1 MCSMSSRG
9 AEAMGA
15 NPYLT
20 DAERSILEHAVV
32 GIAGAGG
39 LGSNCALYLVRAGVR
54 RFVICDFDVVSAAN
68 LNRQFYFRD
77 QIGQKKIVALAANLR
92 RIEPDLDLDLRDIR
106 VDAAHAADVFRT
118 CDIVVEAFDT
128 TDAKMAL
135 LGALLPR
142 ERPIVA
148 ASGIAGWGRSG
159 DLIVRRI
166 GRNLV
171 MVGDGERGIAPDCPP
186 QAPRVALAA
195 ALQANAVVSELLGCE
210 L

>member
-1 MCSMSSRG
+1 
-9 AEAMGA
+9 MGA
-15 NPYLT
+15 NSYLT

-39 LGSNCALYLVRAGVR
+39 LGSNCALHLVRAGVR

-77 QIGQKKIVALAANLR
+77 QIGQKKITALAANLR

-106 VDAAHAADVFRT
+106 LDAAHAADVFRA

-128 TDAKMAL
+128 ADAKMAL
-135 LGALLPR
+135 LGALLPCG
-142 ERPIVA
+142 RPIVA

-159 DLIVRRI
+159 DLVLRRI

-171 MVGDGERGIAPDCPP
+171 MVGDGERGIAPDRPP

-195 ALQANAVVSELLGCE
+195 ALQANAVVSELLGCD

>member
-39 LGSNCALYLVRAGVR
+39 LGSNCALHLVRAGVR

-106 VDAAHAADVFRT
+106 LDAAHAADVFRT

-142 ERPIVA
+142 ERTIVA

-195 ALQANAVVSELLGCE
+195 ALQANAVISELLGCE

>member
-20 DAERSILEHAVV
+20 DTERSILEHAVV

-39 LGSNCALYLVRAGVR
+39 LGSNCALHLVRAGIR

-106 VDAAHAADVFRT
+106 LDAAHAADVFRT

>member
-1 MCSMSSRG
+1 
-9 AEAMGA
+9 MGA
-15 NPYLT
+15 NSYLT

-39 LGSNCALYLVRAGVR
+39 LGSNCALHLVRAGVR
-54 RFVICDFDVVSAAN
+54 RFVICDFDVVSAVN

-77 QIGQKKIVALAANLR
+77 QIGQKKITALAANLR

-106 VDAAHAADVFRT
+106 LDAAHAADVFRA

-128 TDAKMAL
+128 ADAKMAL
-135 LGALLPR
+135 LGALLPCG
-142 ERPIVA
+142 RPIVA

-159 DLIVRRI
+159 DLVLRRI

-171 MVGDGERGIAPDCPP
+171 MVGDGERGIAPDRPP

-195 ALQANAVVSELLGCE
+195 ALQANAVVSELLGCD

>member
-39 LGSNCALYLVRAGVR
+39 LGSNCALHLVRAGVR

-195 ALQANAVVSELLGCE
+195 ALQANAVISELLGCE

>member
-1 MCSMSSRG
+1 
-9 AEAMGA
+9 MGA

-39 LGSNCALYLVRAGVR
+39 LGSNCALHLVRAGVR

-159 DLIVRRI
+159 NLIVRRI

>member
-39 LGSNCALYLVRAGVR
+39 LGSNCALHLVRAGVR

-77 QIGQKKIVALAANLR
+77 QIGQKKIVALAVNLR

-142 ERPIVA
+142 ERTIVA

>member
-39 LGSNCALYLVRAGVR
+39 LGSNCALHLVRAGVR

-142 ERPIVA
+142 ERTIVA

-159 DLIVRRI
+159 NLIVRRI

>member
-39 LGSNCALYLVRAGVR
+39 LGSNCALHLVRAGVR

-106 VDAAHAADVFRT
+106 LDAAHAADVFRT

-142 ERPIVA
+142 ERTIVA

>member
-39 LGSNCALYLVRAGVR
+39 LGSNCALHLVRAGVR

-142 ERPIVA
+142 ERTIVA

>member
-39 LGSNCALYLVRAGVR
+39 LGSNCALHLVRAGVR

-77 QIGQKKIVALAANLR
+77 QIGQKKIVALAVNLR

-142 ERPIVA
+142 ERTIVA

-159 DLIVRRI
+159 NLIVRRI

>member
-1 MCSMSSRG
+1 MSSQG
-9 AEAMGA
+9 AEAMGV

-39 LGSNCALYLVRAGVR
+39 LGSNCALHLVRAGIR
-54 RFVICDFDVVSAAN
+54 HFVICDFDVVSAAN

-77 QIGQKKIVALAANLR
+77 QIGQKKITALAANLR

-106 VDAAHAADVFRT
+106 LDAAHAADVFRT

-135 LGALLPR
+135 LGALLPCG
-142 ERPIVA
+142 RPIVA

-159 DLIVRRI
+159 DLVLRRI
-166 GRNLV
+166 GRTLV
-171 MVGDGERGIAPDCPP
+171 MVGDGERGVAPDRPP

>member
-1 MCSMSSRG
+1 
-9 AEAMGA
+9 MGA

-39 LGSNCALYLVRAGVR
+39 LGSNCALHLVRAGVR

-135 LGALLPR
+135 LGAFLPR
-142 ERPIVA
+142 ERTIVA